1 MQKKNLL
8 THPPPS
14 LCDIAETEDT
24 QPEEPQPLELPPF
37 TGAAVPI
44 PVPDGS
50 GGEWQEKYEAEAQ
63 ARRNLEK
70 SSSEQAALIKKL
82 QTQLV
87 EETRLKRLAEE
98 SSAGLKEVYN
108 VHLPPPFSSRS
119 KRVNFL
125 TSLCCA
131 VAQ

>member
-1 MQKKNLL
+1 M
-8 THPPPS
+8 
-14 LCDIAETEDT
+14 
-24 QPEEPQPLELPPF
+24 ELPPF

-70 SSSEQAALIKKL
+70 TSSEQAALIKKL
-82 QTQLV
+82 QTQLA

-98 SSAGLKEVYN
+98 SSAGLKEVYH
-108 VHLPPPFSSRS
+108 VHSP
-119 KRVNFL
+119 
-125 TSLCCA
+125 SLLSFKA
-131 VAQ
+131 